1 MQPHITANRPG
12 SQANAIL
19 TRADSRDGEFHP
31 PCRSTVLHGV
41 HAVDNDQVNLTVQPD
56 DASVLSVTGMPLDDR
71 TVSANQG
78 DSLFGSFRAM
88 TCRFVESVLSP
99 FGTPSIPDNFAGTM
113 AFPSSGHS
121 NSSIRT
127 EAIQQR
133 SSLPDRT
140 DNIAQT
146 HTPNYL
152 AGNNSL
158 FSESFLAKIKTVCHK
173 DIVKDMPRAKTGS
186 ACVYLPESFPQVV
199 LRDTNETNRQF
210 ICQQKQKVGDALGQ
224 LKCSHLIVPKA
235 ISCNNFLVEERL
247 PINANI
253 YHNLGCYLSESE
265 LFDEPVREMVRL
277 SSKFYIDDI
286 LTSYYDSVGYRYV
299 KGVKYYPK
307 YENLPLY
314 SVKENGFKVGRIG
327 LIDLEFYFPDK
338 IGGKT
343 LPSLATIF
351 PLHEDII
358 REEADLLGLPYNEE
372 KLGDAFARGNK
383 CLKSYSDHADW
394 LTLKGVT
401 SEFMNWPFD
410 ISPDVSDQLN
420 RIVQLELRLMNQGES
435 VIYKRNID
443 QDPCKGFLIGEVVT
457 SAKVLSDTI
466 TPMIIANLK
475 GAMNEHITQN
485 TSDNTFTE
493 LTEDQII
500 FLRSP
505 IVKIPRLYEGI
516 LDVLIS
522 SPCFCVYVNKFY
534 HIPRIAEQLI
544 HSVFSHLVTCNEI
557 LYYSQELPYHGEKYL
572 LPEEKICC
580 FGY

>member
-12 SQANAIL
+12 SPVNEIL
-19 TRADSRDGEFHP
+19 TRADSRDGESQP
-31 PCRSTVLHGV
+31 PRRSPLLHGV
-41 HAVDNDQVNLTVQPD
+41 HAVDNDQVNLTVLPD
-56 DASVLSVTGMPLDDR
+56 DATGLSVAGMPLDDR
-71 TVSANQG
+71 TVCANQG

-99 FGTPSIPDNFAGTM
+99 FGTPSIPDNSTGTM
-113 AFPSSGHS
+113 AFPTSGHS
-121 NSSIRT
+121 NSSTRT
-127 EAIQQR
+127 KAIQQ
-133 SSLPDRT
+133 SPSLPGRT

-152 AGNNSL
+152 AGNHL
-158 FSESFLAKIKTVCHK
+158 FSESFLAKIKIFCK
-173 DIVKDMPRAKTGS
+173 EGIVKDMPRAKTGS
-186 ACVYLPESFPQVV
+186 TCVYLPESFPQVV
-199 LRDTNETNRQF
+199 LRYTNETKRQF

-253 YHNLGCYLSESE
+253 YHNLGCYLSEPE

-286 LTSYYDSVGYRYV
+286 LTSYYNSVGYRYV
-299 KGVKYYPK
+299 EGVRYYPK

-327 LIDLEFYFPDK
+327 LIDLDFYFPDK
-338 IGGKT
+338 IDGRT

-351 PLHEDII
+351 PLHEHII

-372 KLGDAFARGNK
+372 KLGVAFARGNK

-401 SEFMNWPFD
+401 TEFMNWSFD
-410 ISPDVSDQLN
+410 ISPDVSNQLN
-420 RIVQLELRLMNQGES
+420 KIVQQELCLMNKGKS
-435 VIYKRNID
+435 VIFKRNID
-443 QDPCKGFLIGEVVT
+443 EDLCKGFLIGDFFT

-505 IVKIPRLYEGI
+505 IVRIPRLYEGI

-534 HIPRIAEQLI
+534 HTPIIAEQLI
-544 HSVFSHLVTCNEI
+544 HSVLSHLVTRKEI
-557 LYYSQELPYHGEKYL
+557 LYYSQRLPFDSEKHMH
-572 LPEEKICC
+572 PEEKICC